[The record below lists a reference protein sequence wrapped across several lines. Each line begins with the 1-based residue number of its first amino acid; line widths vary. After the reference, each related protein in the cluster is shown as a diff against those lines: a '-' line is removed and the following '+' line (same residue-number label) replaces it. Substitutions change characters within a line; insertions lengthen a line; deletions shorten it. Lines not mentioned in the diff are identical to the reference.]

1 MGGCLSKGDESG
13 RLHSEEI
20 ERRLD
25 EDSKRLKRECKIL
38 LLGQFIT
45 FSQNNHFIHPI
56 RFRRVR

>member
-1 MGGCLSKGDESG
+1 VSATAMGGCLSKGDESG

-45 FSQNNHFIHPI
+45 FS
-56 RFRRVR
+56 